1 MPRVRP
7 VAGQDAPSAS
17 RPPEAETSGPDP
29 GCLDQI
35 YAKISFMAC
44 TLWEQNSVPE
54 EEGPQEVEPSTA
66 ASRLSDR
73 APKKG
78 DKRKERSKK
87 DKKEKHGKKW
97 KKEKKSRKAREEEEQ
112 PQSIQAAQA
121 LDLDELLAGSDLFNA
136 GSAVGMPRWV

>member
-1 MPRVRP
+1 M
-7 VAGQDAPSAS
+7 
-17 RPPEAETSGPDP
+17 
-29 GCLDQI
+29 
-35 YAKISFMAC
+35 
-44 TLWEQNSVPE
+44 PE

-121 LDLDELLAGSDLFNA
+121 CRGMQQAYLSSDIGHVSSDIRLSLRMPGRLDVTGSI
-136 GSAVGMPRWV
+136 